1 MHYSKTLSMTQTY
14 NYKPWLFLISGVFF
28 TNRIEGIVVLL
39 AAFFVMVSK
48 KAITFPFKL
57 ALSMLAV
64 YAVSLFAS
72 YSVGYSIEKSI
83 QQMIFITLF
92 IFCYYQIFNARTERT
107 EHIYTLFRA
116 YLSVSLFM
124 ALMAI
129 VQVVIYYILRI
140 DIVDYLNINAFF
152 VKTQGTAHVTETL
165 IRGRAFAPEAGHLST
180 LLLPTVFYTFFY
192 GDPKNVFNLRQKIIL
207 LIGSLL
213 TFSPLTYIA
222 YAVVGLN
229 YLSLRFRH
237 FRTPIF
243 IAGVAF
249 LAYTFITAKEK
260 TFAAESSGIEGI
272 QMRIIDTYKVFETF
286 SDPRTIIE
294 KNTSTAVLQSQL
306 YSAFEAPSR
315 WIGTGLGTNSQS
327 FQNAFLSFYSRTDNY
342 AFLNL
347 NADDA
352 YSLGIRLFSEMGVI
366 GLLLYLW
373 FVIRHF
379 NRYNYLNICVL
390 SIIIAYFFRGG
401 SYFSYG
407 IIFFHFFY
415 YYTSKFNLT
424 LSR

>member
-1 MHYSKTLSMTQTY
+1 MT
-14 NYKPWLFLISGVFF
+14 NILNNHKLWLFLALSIFL
-28 TNRIEGIVVLL
+28 TNRVEVVAIFLVAFLVMANKKTIV
-39 AAFFVMVSK
+39 
-48 KAITFPFKL
+48 FPFKL
-57 ALSMLAV
+57 MMGMLAV
-64 YAVSLFAS
+64 YMVSLYAS
-72 YSVGYSIEKSI
+72 YSVGYSIEKSM
-83 QQMIFITLF
+83 QQIMMITFF
-92 IFCYYQIFNARTERT
+92 IFCYFQIFNLSADKKPYL
-107 EHIYTLFRA
+107 HLLFSA
-116 YLSVSLFM
+116 YLKVSLFM
-124 ALMAI
+124 SAVA
-129 VQVVIYYILRI
+129 VGQVAIYYLFQI
-140 DIVDYLNINAFF
+140 DIIDYININALF
-152 VKTQGTAHVTETL
+152 VETQETVSITEHL
-165 IRGRAFAPEAGHLST
+165 IRGRAFAPEAGHLGT
-180 LLLPTVFYTFFY
+180 LLLPAVFYTFFY

-222 YAVVGLN
+222 YAIVIVN

-249 LAYTFITAKEK
+249 LAYTFITAREK
-260 TFAAESSGIEGI
+260 TTFAAESSGIEGI

-306 YSAFEAPSR
+306 YSAFKAPSR

-327 FQNAFLSFYSRTDNY
+327 FQNAFHSFYSRTDNY
-342 AFLNL
+342 AFLTL

-366 GLLLYLW
+366 SLLLYLW

-379 NRYNYLNICVL
+379 NRSNYLNICVL

-401 SYFSYG
+401 SYVSNG

-424 LSR
+424 FSR

>member
-1 MHYSKTLSMTQTY
+1 MTQTS

-92 IFCYYQIFNARTERT
+92 IFCYYQIFNLRAEQK
-107 EHIYTLFRA
+107 EHLYTLFRA

-180 LLLPTVFYTFFY
+180 LLLPAVFYTFFY

-222 YAVVGLN
+222 YAIVGLN

-249 LAYTFITAKEK
+249 LAYTFITAREK
-260 TFAAESSGIEGI
+260 TTLAAESSGIEGI

-306 YSAFEAPSR
+306 YSAFKAPSR

-342 AFLNL
+342 TFFNL

-352 YSLGIRLFSEMGVI
+352 YSLGIRLFSEMGLI

>member
-1 MHYSKTLSMTQTY
+1 MMATSNYRLWLLLTLS
-14 NYKPWLFLISGVFF
+14 IFF
-28 TNRIEGIVVLL
+28 TNRIELMVILL
-39 AAFFVMVSK
+39 LSFLVMVGK
-48 KAITFPFKL
+48 KTVTFPFKL
-57 ALSMLAV
+57 SIGMLAF
-64 YAVSLFAS
+64 YAISLYAS

-92 IFCYYQIFNARTERT
+92 IFCYYQIFNLRAKQK
-107 EHIYTLFRA
+107 EHLYTLFRA

-152 VKTQGTAHVTETL
+152 VKTQGTVHVTETF

-180 LLLPTVFYTFFY
+180 LLLPAVFYTFFY

-222 YAVVGLN
+222 YAVVGIN

-249 LAYTFITAKEK
+249 LAYTFITAREK
-260 TFAAESSGIEGI
+260 TTFAAESSGIEGI
-272 QMRIIDTYKVFETF
+272 QMRILDTYKVFETF
-286 SDPRTIIE
+286 SNPRTIIE

-306 YSAFEAPSR
+306 YSAFKAPSR

-352 YSLGIRLFSEMGVI
+352 YSLGIRLFSETGLI

-373 FVIRHF
+373 FIIRHF

>member
-1 MHYSKTLSMTQTY
+1 MTATSNYRIWLLLTLSI
-14 NYKPWLFLISGVFF
+14 FL
-28 TNRIEGIVVLL
+28 TNRIELIVILLL
-39 AAFFVMVSK
+39 AFLVMVRK
-48 KAITFPFKL
+48 KNVTFPLKL
-57 ALSMLAV
+57 TLSMFAV

-72 YSVGYSIEKSI
+72 YSVGYSIGKSI
-83 QQMIFITLF
+83 QQMVIITLF
-92 IFCYYQIFNARTERT
+92 IFCYYQIFNSQVEQKI
-107 EHIYTLFRA
+107 HLYTLFRA
-116 YLSVSLFM
+116 YLSVSIFM
-124 ALMAI
+124 ASVAAL
-129 VQVVIYYILRI
+129 QVCIYYIFQV
-140 DIVDYLNINAFF
+140 DIIDYLNLNALF
-152 VKTQGTAHVTETL
+152 VETQGTIKITDTL

-180 LLLPTVFYTFFY
+180 LLLPAIFYTFFY
-192 GDPKNVFNLRQKIIL
+192 GDPMNVFNFRQKIIL

-243 IAGVAF
+243 IVGVAF
-249 LAYTFITAKEK
+249 LAYTFITAREK
-260 TFAAESSGIEGI
+260 TTFAAESSGIEGI

-306 YSAFEAPSR
+306 YSAFKAPSR

-327 FQNAFLSFYSRTDNY
+327 FQNAFHSFYSRTDNY
-342 AFLNL
+342 AFLTL

-366 GLLLYLW
+366 SLLLYLW

-379 NRYNYLNICVL
+379 NRSNYLNICVL

-401 SYFSYG
+401 SYVSNG

-424 LSR
+424 FSR